1 MNINNSV
8 VILKGNLQLANSSN
22 DEYLINL
29 LNQAKAKMKREGIIT
44 DGTYDYD
51 MAVIEYA
58 AFLFRKRANLDASFP
73 RSLRYD
79 LNNILFSQKM
89 KQ

>member
-1 MNINNSV
+1 MNITNSL
-8 VILKGNLQLANSSN
+8 VILKGNLQQTNSSN

-29 LNQAKAKMKREGIIT
+29 LNQAKAKMKREGIID

-51 MAVIEYA
+51 MAVVDYA
-58 AFLFRKRANLDASFP
+58 AFLFRKRANLDVSFP